1 MSKLHP
7 DQAQLADYVAGN
19 LSYHETLMVAV
30 HLHYCQACSR
40 TAQEME
46 ALGGVLLDD
55 LPGEPVS
62 ETVLNATLASIM
74 AEEDTAP
81 ATNQSARAQARTNV
95 VYRDL
100 DIPAP
105 IQKLVPKGFDA
116 LPWRKLLPHLQV
128 CDIELSPDG
137 PKISLH
143 RIRPGGRIPRHTHRG
158 TEHTV
163 VLTGGF
169 SDALGDYNA
178 GDYLL
183 RDAAHEHEPVAAE
196 SEECI
201 CLTVTEK
208 PLKMTSWKW
217 RWMNPFMS

>member
-1 MSKLHP
+1 MNKFHP
-7 DQAQLADYVAGN
+7 GQVKLADYVAGN

-30 HLHYCQACSR
+30 HLHYCPACAR
-40 TAQEME
+40 AAKELE

-62 ETVLNATLASIM
+62 DEVLNATLQSILV
-74 AEEDTAP
+74 ENHTQSVSP
-81 ATNQSARAQARTNV
+81 AGVSTTPRKALFQDPEVPDPLN
-95 VYRDL
+95 
-100 DIPAP
+100 
-105 IQKLVPKGFDA
+105 KLIPKGFNA

-158 TEHTV
+158 SEFTV
-163 VLTGGF
+163 VLKGGF
-169 SDALGDYNA
+169 SDALGDYDT
-178 GDYLL
+178 GDYLH
-183 RDAAHEHEPVAAE
+183 RDAQHEHEPVAAE

-201 CLTVTEK
+201 CLTVTEN

-217 RWMNPFMS
+217 RWLNPFLS